1 MKTILTAGLLAVA
14 STAFAADK
22 VLLELPVT
30 YTADASVVQPVRQ
43 QCEIE
48 DKLTRHVGAALAK
61 LNRSGSGTVASAAE
75 AGDASV
81 LNVQISHILG
91 VGGGGW
97 SGPKAVTIHATLTEK
112 DGTQRKTRINRWSM
126 GGFWGPFKGT
136 CSIIERCTIAI
147 GKDLQRWVRD
157 TSYVVKDEGP
167 PKENSPAESGKDPAD
182 PAADDGQTSP
192 SGAQPASAVPL

>member
-1 MKTILTAGLLAVA
+1 MKTILTAGLLAIA

-30 YTADASVVQPVRQ
+30 YTADASVVQPVRE

-48 DKLTRHVGAALAK
+48 DKLTRHVGAALAT

-136 CSIIERCTIAI
+136 CSIIERCTVAI

-157 TSYVVKDEGP
+157 ASYAVKDEGP
-167 PKENSPAESGKDPAD
+167 PKEGAPVDGEKAPGE
-182 PAADDGQTSP
+182 PAASDDKASP
-192 SGAQPASAVPL
+192 SSTPPASAVAL